1 MKNPI
6 WLVGA
11 SKMSEDYLKVL
22 VALKK
27 SFQVI
32 ARKKKSALSFYK
44 KTGYKVKFGGVK
56 SNLKSYVQIQL

>member
-44 KTGYKVKFGGVK
+44 KTGYKVLVE
-56 SNLKSYVQIQL
+56 SLI